1 MEPFNLDYPC
11 PAWLEDE
18 ALLIEHAG
26 EMPEVALAESLHILG
41 ELPLED
47 LASLRAACA
56 RGYVLNIKRDLDPA
70 NLGLP
75 VFRGLDRARANLG
88 RLERFLTGFGAELPG
103 AVRGDLVTELVD
115 FLQAEQSALDGG
127 RPYTAAPLDQLN
139 PLAKSLDLDLKP
151 WQGLL
156 KRLPNLPAPDFIGL
170 RALKRLS
177 CPDPAYKR
185 RLVRGDQLLIE
196 LLDSTGACLTRAAL
210 PWHSDAP
217 AVAAENQDRAEMIW
231 KLLETLQEPVP
242 KSGGQT

>member
-1 MEPFNLDYPC
+1 MEPFNLDYTC

-56 RGYVLNIKRDLDPA
+56 RGYVRNIKRDLDSA

-75 VFRGLDRARANLG
+75 AFRGLDRARANLG
-88 RLERFLTGFGAELPG
+88 RLERFLNGFGAELPE
-103 AVRGDLVTELVD
+103 AVRQDLARDLAG
-115 FLQAEQSALDGG
+115 FLQAEQSALDDG
-127 RPYTAAPLDQLN
+127 RPYTAAPLGQVTA
-139 PLAKSLDLDLKP
+139 LAKSLHLNLGP

-156 KRLPNLPAPDFIGL
+156 ERLPSLPAPDFIGL

-177 CPDPAYKR
+177 CPNPAYKHQI
-185 RLVRGDQLLIE
+185 VRGAQLLIE
-196 LLDSTGACLTRAAL
+196 LLDSTGACLARTAL

-217 AVAAENQDRAEMIW
+217 AVAAENHDRAEMIW
-231 KLLETLQEPVP
+231 RLLNVP
-242 KSGGQT
+242 AE

>member
-1 MEPFNLDYPC
+1 MEPFNLDYKC

-56 RGYVLNIKRDLDPA
+56 RGYVLNIKRDLDYA

-75 VFRGLDRARANLG
+75 AFRGLDRARANLG
-88 RLERFLTGFGAELPG
+88 RLERFLTGFGAELPE
-103 AVRGDLVTELVD
+103 AVRQDLATDLAD

-127 RPYTAAPLDQLN
+127 RSYTAAPLGQVTA
-139 PLAKSLDLDLKP
+139 LAKSLHLDLGP

-156 KRLPNLPAPDFIGL
+156 KRLPSLPAPDFIGL

-177 CPDPAYKR
+177 CPNPAYKR
-185 RLVRGDQLLIE
+185 QIVRGGQLLIE
-196 LLDSTGACLTRAAL
+196 LLDSTGACLARAAL

-217 AVAAENQDRAEMIW
+217 AVAAENQERAEMIW
-231 KLLETLQEPVP
+231 QLLNVP
-242 KSGGQT
+242 TE